1 MTYSKGEQQS
11 QKTPDEVN
19 SLNTL
24 PVFISHKIGY
34 EKLTEK
40 GGEML
45 ERTRYASHRVST
57 RLHRLLL
64 APSDSCGRE
73 MA

>member
-1 MTYSKGEQQS
+1 MTYRKGEQQS
-11 QKTPDEVN
+11 QKIPDEVN

-24 PVFISHKIGY
+24 PMFISHKIGY

-45 ERTRYASHRVST
+45 ERTRYAPCVHPPPSSPT
-57 RLHRLLL
+57 RSIGFMR
-64 APSDSCGRE
+64 S
-73 MA
+73 

>member
-24 PVFISHKIGY
+24 PMFISHEIGY
-34 EKLTEK
+34 E
-40 GGEML
+40 
-45 ERTRYASHRVST
+45 V
-57 RLHRLLL
+57 
-64 APSDSCGRE
+64 D
-73 MA
+73 